1 MAYNF
6 ETKKVYTFTLYPS
19 YVFDT
24 DFKNITALGVVDY
37 EIASKYADIY
47 PLHAQVY
54 PSLPNGTPNDPKAY
68 NYLLL
73 KTTAG
78 NTLAIGIPWIKES
91 TIVLVE
97 SRTIQVLV
105 GGVSA
110 SDIQSIRNA
119 LVQNG
124 YNQLEIT
131 MVN

>member
-6 ETKKVYTFTLYPS
+6 ESKKVYTFSLYPS

-37 EIASKYADIY
+37 EIASKYADLY

-54 PSLPNGTPNDPKAY
+54 SSLPNGTPNDPKAY
-68 NYLLL
+68 DYLLL

-78 NTLAIGIPWIKES
+78 NIMAIGIPWIKES
-91 TIVLVE
+91 TIVLIE
-97 SRTIQVLV
+97 SRVIQVIID
-105 GGVSA
+105 GVSA
-110 SDIQSIRNA
+110 SDVQSIRNA

-124 YNQLEIT
+124 YNQIDISLL
-131 MVN
+131 N